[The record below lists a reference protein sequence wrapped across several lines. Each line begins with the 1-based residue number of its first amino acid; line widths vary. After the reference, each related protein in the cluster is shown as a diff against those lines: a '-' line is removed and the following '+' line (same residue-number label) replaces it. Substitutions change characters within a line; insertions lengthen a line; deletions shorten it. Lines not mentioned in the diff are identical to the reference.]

1 MNSYTALFVFAV
13 AAVIMMAVFFGAAPG
28 MAIAY
33 RPVRIHTRRNPR

>member
-13 AAVIMMAVFFGAAPG
+13 AAVMMAVFFGAAPG